1 MIFRVVFEEMRSTL
15 PTTSLPQR
23 ERWLAVA
30 ATSAMLGVVLLNA
43 LLRADGRA
51 ACVGLWPLCESQW
64 FAPLTRLDWVSI
76 ALRAFSVIAWPL
88 LVGNALVAWR
98 AYRKVRWVLWPAWVA
113 FGLLVLQ
120 FLFGLLPAQPWLAIG
135 HNLLGLAALALLVVQ
150 ATVMFQLKR
159 NPRMGDS
166 LIHFD
171 AVSRVAGAAVL
182 AAFVLL
188 GVGAAMV
195 LFGARDACP
204 EWPTCEPTGPLGWL
218 SLAHRL
224 LAVITGLLVLGSVIL
239 AWQLRRE
246 NASVLVAASLAG
258 AFFAGQGL
266 ISAANV
272 LTGFPLRLNSLHA
285 ATAVAVWVAV
295 VVLAVLA
302 MQHVKFAPLKVARPV
317 WNFSRPQ
324 LRSALAD
331 YLALTKPIIMVLLLV
346 TTGAAMIVAGHGWPP
361 LDLFLWTMLGGGLA
375 SGGASTLNQ
384 VIDHNLDQHMTRTS
398 RRPIAQGR
406 VSVAEGLAYGLILNV
421 LAFYV
426 LSAFVNEAAAFWA
439 MAGSAYYVLGYSILL
454 KKTTVHNIVIGGGA
468 GAIPPLVGWAAVS
481 GGVGLPAFFLFA
493 LIFFWT
499 PPHFWALSL
508 LKKNDYA
515 RAGVPM
521 MPVVWGEDETRRQIF
536 LYTLVLVALTLLFTP
551 AGVAGIVYLIGAAV
565 LGLAFIALAVR
576 LWRAPGNKSAWQLY
590 KYSSLYLALMFVLLV
605 VDRFYFFA

>member
-1 MIFRVVFEEMRSTL
+1 MRSTL

-23 ERWLAVA
+23 ERWLAIA

-43 LLRADGRA
+43 LLRADGRIT
-51 ACVGLWPLCESQW
+51 CVGLWPLCENQW
-64 FAPLTRLDWVSI
+64 FAPLTRLDWVSV
-76 ALRAFSVIAWPL
+76 ALRAVSVLAWPL
-88 LVGNALVAWR
+88 LVGNALMAWR
-98 AYRKVRWVLWPAWVA
+98 AYRKVRWVLWPAWAA

-120 FLFGLLPAQPWLAIG
+120 FLFGLLPAQPLLALG
-135 HNLLGLAALALLVVQ
+135 HYLLGLVALAALVVQ

-159 NPRMGDS
+159 NPRIGDS

-171 AVSRVAGAAVL
+171 AVSRVAGAALL
-182 AAFVLL
+182 ATFILL
-188 GVGAAMV
+188 GMGAAMV
-195 LFGARDACP
+195 LYGARTACP
-204 EWPTCEPTGPLGWL
+204 DWPLCEPNSPLGWL
-218 SLAHRL
+218 SLAHRV

-239 AWQLRRE
+239 VWQLRRE
-246 NASVLVAASLAG
+246 NAAVLVAAGLAG
-258 AFFAGQGL
+258 ALFAGQGL

-272 LTGFPLRLNSLHA
+272 LNGFPLRLNSLHA
-285 ATAVAVWVAV
+285 GTAVAVWVAV

-302 MQHVKFAPLKVARPV
+302 LQHVKFAPLKVTRPV
-317 WNFSRPQ
+317 FSFSPAQ

-331 YLALTKPIIMVLLLV
+331 YVSLTKPIIMVLLLI
-346 TTGAAMIVAGHGWPP
+346 TTGAAMIVAGHDWPP

-375 SGGASTLNQ
+375 SGGASALNQ
-384 VIDHNLDQHMTRTS
+384 VIDHNLDRHMARTS

-406 VSVAEGLAYGLILNV
+406 VSVAEGLAYGLVLNILS
-421 LAFYV
+421 FYT

-439 MAGSAYYVLGYSILL
+439 MAGSAYYVIGYSVLL
-454 KKTTVHNIVIGGGA
+454 KKTTVQNIVIGGGA

-551 AGVAGIVYLIGAAV
+551 AGVAGLVYLIGATV
-565 LGLAFIALAVR
+565 LGVGFIVLAAR
-576 LWRAPGNKSAWQLY
+576 LWRAPGNKQAWQLY
-590 KYSSLYLALMFVLLV
+590 KYSSLYLAFMFVLLV
-605 VDRFYFFA
+605 VDRFYFMSL